1 MKVLLVVGCLAVVAM
16 AAPEFYHMNT
26 DAMID
31 RINSMQKTWKAG
43 RNFHPS
49 LPQSYFKRLCGV
61 YDINGE
67 SQRLNNMLP
76 MKTHDL
82 SMISLPEN
90 FDARTQWPNCPSLKE
105 VRDQSNCG
113 SCWAFGAVEAMTDR
127 ICILSKGA
135 KNFHISAENL
145 MTCCRTCGFGCN
157 GGFPAAAWKYYEKDG
172 IVTGGQYGSKEGCQP
187 YLLAKCDHH
196 VPGKYGPCTGDAK
209 TPKCE
214 KKCEAGYNITY
225 ENDKH
230 YGSRSYSVRGVDQI
244 MAEIYKNGPVE
255 AAFTVY
261 SDFPTYKSG
270 VYSHTSGEAL
280 GGHAVKILGWG
291 VENGEQYWL
300 VANSWNADWGQ
311 EGFFKIK
318 RGTDEC
324 GIESQIVAGEPK
336 L

>member
-1 MKVLLVVGCLAVVAM
+1 MKSLLVVCCFAVVAM
-16 AAPEFYHMNT
+16 AAPEYYMDIDT
-26 DAMID
+26 MIVT
-31 RINSMQKTWKAG
+31 INSMQKSWKAG

-49 LPQSYFKRLCGV
+49 LPHSYFKRMLGV
-61 YDINGE
+61 KDINGE

-76 MKTHDL
+76 KKKHDL

-90 FDARTQWPNCPSLKE
+90 FDSRDAWPNCPSLKE

-127 ICILSKGA
+127 ICIFSNGT
-135 KNFHISAENL
+135 KNFHISAEDL
-145 MTCCRTCGFGCN
+145 LTCCTSCGDGCN
-157 GGFPAAAWKYYEKDG
+157 GGFPSAAWNYFGDTG
-172 IVTGGQYGSKEGCQP
+172 IVTGGQYGSKKGCQP
-187 YLLAKCDHH
+187 YQLPHCDHH
-196 VPGKYGPCTGDAK
+196 VPGKYQPCTGDSE

-214 KKCEAGYNITY
+214 KRCQPYYNITY

-230 YGSRSYSVRGVDQI
+230 YGSRTYAVREVEQI

-270 VYSHTSGEAL
+270 VYSHTSGEEL
-280 GGHAVKILGWG
+280 GGHAIKILGWG

-300 VANSWNADWGQ
+300 VANSWNADWGDH
-311 EGFFKIK
+311 GFFKIR

-324 GIESQIVAGEPK
+324 GIESQVVAGDPR